1 MMHILSLIESFI
13 FIYVEIMQ
21 RIQRHFMLS
30 LRIDW
35 VKWWESNDDGDDRD
49 DDGDDNYDDDD
60 DHNSY
65 DNDDDYN
72 NNVFYCWKSCYY
84 ILCFYTFS

>member
-35 VKWWESNDDGDDRD
+35 VKWWESNDDD
-49 DDGDDNYDDDD
+49 DDDDDNDNSYDDDD
-60 DHNSY
+60 D
-65 DNDDDYN
+65 DNN
-72 NNVFYCWKSCYY
+72 KVFYCWKSCNY
-84 ILCFYTFS
+84 IICIYTFS

>member
-35 VKWWESNDDGDDRD
+35 VKWWESNDDGDDD
-49 DDGDDNYDDDD
+49 DDGDDRDDDDRDDNDDDD

-65 DNDDDYN
+65 DDDDDYN
-72 NNVFYCWKSCYY
+72 NNVFYCW
-84 ILCFYTFS
+84 